1 MREIPIVPFD
11 NKLDLLAILRGV
23 EIKKDLIKT
32 TLRRKFG
39 KIILFKKHSRGLN

>member
-11 NKLDLLAILRGV
+11 NKLDLLAILRGL

-32 TLRRKFG
+32 TLIRKLG